1 MVDSHDMAAY
11 MAERRRN
18 RREKLVELL
27 GGVCVRCDADKAL
40 DFDHIIP
47 GSQSFRIS
55 GKALDKPWEQLLAE
69 VKKCQLLCRPC
80 HRIKSKECGE
90 TGGGHNR
97 IDDHA
102 TEAMYM
108 KGCHCDPCRQ
118 ARHDARVR
126 RGDLKGSPADKKYKG
141 LGRYGT
147 ITKHGAGTSGIKGCK
162 CTICMATRAKYSR
175 DLRRKK

>member
-118 ARHDARVR
+118 VTGLVAVLCAEHGIPMWWDEDDQLYRCAESQRGCEVTATAVTASDDAR
-126 RGDLKGSPADKKYKG
+126 SAAPATA
-141 LGRYGT
+141 GR
-147 ITKHGAGTSGIKGCK
+147 HP
-162 CTICMATRAKYSR
+162 
-175 DLRRKK
+175 L